1 MKILTKQLLS
11 ALFPGTIKSHFS
23 LIISKMSHPPAT
35 NLSGWRLTNVRGRQT
50 WSYIK
55 KQDDRERESNFVE
68 KRALGL
74 DTVNLISTNELVIS
88 CNTG

>member
-1 MKILTKQLLS
+1 ML
-11 ALFPGTIKSHFS
+11 
-23 LIISKMSHPPAT
+23 HPPAT
-35 NLSGWRLTNVRGRQT
+35 DLSGWRLSNVRGRQT

-74 DTVNLISTNELVIS
+74 DTVNFISTREFLYLL
-88 CNTG
+88 